1 MSYDNRNVS
10 PLKISKKSY
19 DKANT
24 KMRAKHKAETGR
36 TLGDRKKSGTS
47 PRRVSFACRFGSMQ
61 GGMKDKDGSP
71 SKLARALSEWGF
83 GSKEAARAFC
93 RKHKKS

>member
-1 MSYDNRNVS
+1 MAYDNRGVG
-10 PLKISKKSY
+10 PLKIKKASY
-19 DKANT
+19 DKQNT

-36 TLGDRKKSGTS
+36 TLGDRKKSGTP
-47 PRRVSFACRFGSMQ
+47 PRRVTFACRYGSMH
-61 GGMKDKDGSP
+61 GDMKDKDGSP

-83 GSKEAARAFC
+83 GSKEAARNFC

>member
-1 MSYDNRNVS
+1 MAYDNRGVG
-10 PLKISKKSY
+10 PLKIKKASY
-19 DKANT
+19 DKQNT

-36 TLGDRKKSGTS
+36 TLGDRKKAGTH
-47 PRRVSFACRFGSMQ
+47 PRSVSFAWRFGSMQ
-61 GGMKDKDGSP
+61 GDMKDKDGSP

-83 GSKEAARAFC
+83 GSKEAARNFC

>member
-1 MSYDNRNVS
+1 MAYNNKGVT
-10 PLKISKKSY
+10 PLKIKKSSY
-19 DKANT
+19 DKQNT

-36 TLGDRKKSGTS
+36 TLGDRKKTGTS
-47 PRRVSFACRFGSMQ
+47 PRRVSFACRFGNMQ
-61 GGMKDKDGSP
+61 GDMKDKDGSP

-83 GSKEAARAFC
+83 GSKEAARNFC